1 MIIINSHLARVYA
14 PKELS
19 CAQHV
24 IGYLYEKESH
34 LLYNL
39 AFRV

>member
-1 MIIINSHLARVYA
+1 MIIIDSHLARVYA
-14 PKELS
+14 PEESS

-34 LLYNL
+34 LLYKL
-39 AFRV
+39 AIRV